1 MFPTHRILLVF
12 AALYLVSSKA
22 VADEVR
28 ILKIEV
34 YPPEAKIRAYFPG
47 TPGQGDGFP
56 NGHETSVP
64 PDALSVPIRIS
75 AEGFEPKDEQ
85 LALIK
90 STEVKPNYWE
100 YKTSLRPESPSAFL
114 RSQWHHHP
122 ARSVSAIIGTL
133 AFFGFLA
140 FSVRRRIKKTEEAAT
155 SVQTA
160 AEAEVT
166 KLKQKIVEGNL
177 ELEGEQIDDYS
188 IVETLGEG
196 AYSRVY
202 KARHNDWNDLVALK
216 LLKQETKDPE
226 MLARTKR
233 EIEIGLEL
241 KHPNVVKM
249 FAFGTYH
256 GSPYIVT
263 EFVPGRPL
271 DEVLKKEGPFPLA
284 RACHII
290 EQLALGLEH
299 AHSKGVIHRDLKPGN
314 LFLTSDDQLK
324 ILDFGLARIVD
335 SDQKLTKTGQAL
347 GTPVYMSPEQVRGRV
362 SPASDYYAMGII
374 FYELLLG
381 SPPFEGESAMVILSA
396 HAFQK
401 PPKVKEKNPDIP
413 DEVSD
418 LIAALL
424 VKKPEKR
431 LQDPDV
437 VTQTAAV
444 YKN

>member
-1 MFPTHRILLVF
+1 MLRLEVF
-12 AALYLVSSKA
+12 
-22 VADEVR
+22 
-28 ILKIEV
+28 
-34 YPPEAKIRAYFPG
+34 PPEAKITVFLPSSPPA
-47 TPGQGDGFP
+47 GDQYP
-56 NGHETSVP
+56 NLMESSIPQDV
-64 PDALSVPIRIS
+64 LVLPIQIS
-75 AEGFEPKDEQ
+75 AHGFETRSHQ
-85 LALIK
+85 LKLLKATAL
-90 STEVKPNYWE
+90 KPNYWE

-122 ARSVSAIIGTL
+122 VRSASAVLGTL
-133 AFFGFLA
+133 TLFGLLA
-140 FSVRRRIKKTEEAAT
+140 FTVRRRIRKAEEEKS
-155 SVQTA
+155 SVQSA
-160 AEAEVT
+160 AEAEVS
-166 KLKQKIVEGNL
+166 KLKQRIVKGNL
-177 ELEGEQIDDYS
+177 ELEDGRIDDYS

-196 AYSRVY
+196 TYSRVY

-249 FAFGTYH
+249 FAYGTYH

-271 DEVLKKEGPFPLA
+271 DKVLDEEGGFTLA
-284 RACHII
+284 RACHVI
-290 EQLALGLEH
+290 EQLTLGLEH

-314 LFLTSDDQLK
+314 LFLTADDHLK

-347 GTPVYMSPEQVRGRV
+347 GTPIYMSPEQIRGKV
-362 SPASDYYAMGII
+362 VPASDFYSMGII
-374 FYELLLG
+374 FYELLVG
-381 SPPFEGESAMVILSA
+381 SPPFEGESAMQILSA

-401 PPKVKEKNPDIP
+401 PPRVKDKNPDIP
-413 DEVSD
+413 QEISD
-418 LIAALL
+418 LIGALL
-424 VKKPEKR
+424 IKKPEKR

-437 VTQTAAV
+437 ITQTAAV

>member
-1 MFPTHRILLVF
+1 MIVLLF
-12 AALYLVSSKA
+12 
-22 VADEVR
+22 VATLKTIASADAPR
-28 ILKIEV
+28 ILKVKV
-34 YPPEAKIRAYFPG
+34 YPPEAKIRAYFPE
-47 TPGQGDGFP
+47 TPGVGDGLP
-56 NGHETSVP
+56 NGDEVSVP
-64 PDALSVPIRIS
+64 QDALSVPIRIT
-75 AEGFEPKDEQ
+75 AEGFEPKEDTIT
-85 LALIK
+85 LIK
-90 STEVKPNYWE
+90 RTEVKPNYWE
-100 YKTSLRPESPSAFL
+100 YKTSLRPESPTAFL

-160 AEAEVT
+160 AKAELN

-188 IVETLGEG
+188 VVETLGEG

-241 KHPNVVKM
+241 KHPNVVQM

-347 GTPVYMSPEQVRGRV
+347 GTPVYMSPEQIRGKV
-362 SPASDYYAMGII
+362 SPASDYYSMGII

-381 SPPFEGESAMVILSA
+381 NPPFVGDSAMVILSA

-413 DEVSD
+413 DEISD

-424 VKKPEKR
+424 VKRPEKR

>member
-1 MFPTHRILLVF
+1 MS
-12 AALYLVSSKA
+12 ALCGGAL
-22 VADEVR
+22 ADEVR
-28 ILKIEV
+28 ILRVEV
-34 YPPEAKIRAYFPG
+34 FPPESSIRAFFPAA
-47 TPGQGDGFP
+47 PGAGDGLP
-56 NGHETSVP
+56 NGDEVSIP
-64 PDALSVPIRIS
+64 PNAYTAPLRIS
-75 AEGFEPKDEQ
+75 AEGFETKE
-85 LALIK
+85 ATVNFIK
-90 STEVKPNYWE
+90 ATATKPNYWE
-100 YKTSLRPESPSAFL
+100 YKTSLRPESPSAFF

-122 ARSVSAIIGTL
+122 LRSASAILGTL
-133 AFFGFLA
+133 ALFGFLGLL
-140 FSVRRRIKKTEEAAT
+140 VRRRIKRTQQEAL

-160 AEAEVT
+160 AEAEVS

-188 IVETLGEG
+188 VVETLGEG
-196 AYSRVY
+196 TYSRVY
-202 KARHNDWNDLVALK
+202 KARHNDWKDLVALK

-271 DEVLKKEGPFPLA
+271 DEVLKEEGPFPLA

-324 ILDFGLARIVD
+324 ILDFGLARIVN

-347 GTPVYMSPEQVRGRV
+347 GTPIYMSPEQVRGKV
-362 SPASDYYAMGII
+362 STASDYYAMGII

-401 PPKVKEKNPDIP
+401 PPKVKDKNPEIP
-413 DEVSD
+413 DEISD

-424 VKKPEKR
+424 IKRPEKR
-431 LQDPDV
+431 LQDADV